1 MTAANKNIVFGFS
14 RSISAILLICFFF
27 EKVCGDMEHD
37 MGMDDT
43 SGYTR
48 PEIVQAGSKSF
59 HWLCTLGFLLLLPSV
74 VTCLSFAGRIY
85 SATLLQC
92 TCAVYAFLEAAV
104 LRFQDNDGVENR
116 TSRGTA
122 WFLVGLTW
130 ITLFFG
136 GLAGGTGFLVKS
148 KRLQTF
154 ISNAGE
160 KRFSYIHRGLS
171 FLTVLTGWVK
181 VCLAPVALFGFCRE
195 AHTGQCIAHGIMGS
209 AFVLYGFIYVLVLV
223 IPWIRSAQTS
233 YSQDYVDSWVMCIWG
248 VVNTFTEHRWG
259 REGWS
264 VHDYQHTF
272 MGIIWWTGGILGIFL
287 SRNGRR
293 TFVPSLIIIFT
304 GWAMSEHAQHLI
316 ISTKVH
322 NMFGLVLM
330 CGGAL
335 RIIEISFLLR
345 DKRTLDKIHSFQYL
359 APFCLVCS
367 GLLFMGANEEQLILV
382 LRLGGDHSAYVLIIV
397 SGAFLVY
404 FWMIA
409 CLEFYLYLLEKGKQ
423 GFLPKSYELE
433 GENNNVSF
441 ELDNISNEDVDEDTT
456 PFNV

>member
-1 MTAANKNIVFGFS
+1 MLFLWKSLRWYGAWYGHGWYFGIHEARNCAGWVEIFPLALHFGILVAFTIRGDVPFVRWQDIFS
-14 RSISAILLICFFF
+14 YPLT
-27 EKVCGDMEHD
+27 MH
-37 MGMDDT
+37 
-43 SGYTR
+43 
-48 PEIVQAGSKSF
+48 
-59 HWLCTLGFLLLLPSV
+59 LC
-74 VTCLSFAGRIY
+74 R
-85 SATLLQC
+85 
-92 TCAVYAFLEAAV
+92 
-104 LRFQDNDGVENR
+104 LRFLRSCRIKISRNDGVENR

-160 KRFSYIHRGLS
+160 KRLSYIHRGLS

-293 TFVPSLIIIFT
+293 TFVQV
-304 GWAMSEHAQHLI
+304 W
-316 ISTKVH
+316 
-322 NMFGLVLM
+322 
-330 CGGAL
+330 
-335 RIIEISFLLR
+335 
-345 DKRTLDKIHSFQYL
+345 
-359 APFCLVCS
+359 
-367 GLLFMGANEEQLILV
+367 LLFSPDGP
-382 LRLGGDHSAYVLIIV
+382 
-397 SGAFLVY
+397 
-404 FWMIA
+404 
-409 CLEFYLYLLEKGKQ
+409 CL
-423 GFLPKSYELE
+423 S
-433 GENNNVSF
+433 
-441 ELDNISNEDVDEDTT
+441 T
-456 PFNV
+456 PSTW

>member
-1 MTAANKNIVFGFS
+1 MTKHNT
-14 RSISAILLICFFF
+14 RISCGSSAVASVCLSICFLI
-27 EKVCGDMEHD
+27 EEVRGDMGND

-43 SGYTR
+43 SEYTS
-48 PEIVQAGSKSF
+48 PDIVDAGSKTF

-85 SATLLQC
+85 IATSLQC
-92 TCAVYAFLEAAV
+92 VCAFYAFLEAAV

-116 TSRGTA
+116 TSRGAA
-122 WFLVGLTW
+122 WFLAGLTW
-130 ITLFFG
+130 IALFSG
-136 GLAGGTGFLVKS
+136 GLAGGTGFLVRS
-148 KRLQTF
+148 KRLQTL
-154 ISNAGE
+154 ISNTGE
-160 KRFSYIHRGLS
+160 TRLSYIHRGLS
-171 FLTVLTGWVK
+171 FLTVVTGWVK

-209 AFVLYGFIYVLVLV
+209 AFVLYGFIYVLVLI
-223 IPWIRSAQTS
+223 IPWIRNAQAS
-233 YSQDYVDSWVMCIWG
+233 YSQDYIDSWVMCAWG
-248 VVNTFTEHRWG
+248 IVNTFTEHRWG
-259 REGWS
+259 REAWS

-272 MGIIWWTGGILGIFL
+272 MGIIWWAGGILGIFL

-304 GWAMSEHAQHLI
+304 GWAMSQHAQHLI

-322 NMFGLVLM
+322 NMFGLLLM

-335 RIIEISFLLR
+335 RIIEISFLLK
-345 DKRTLDKIHSFQYL
+345 DKRTLGKIHSFQYL

-404 FWMIA
+404 FWMIT
-409 CLEFYLYLLEKGKQ
+409 CLEFYLYLVEKGKQ
-423 GFLPKSYELE
+423 GFLPKSYELQE
-433 GENNNVSF
+433 ENNRVSF
-441 ELDNISNEDVDEDTT
+441 ELDNISESEEAGS
-456 PFNV
+456 FNV

>member
-1 MTAANKNIVFGFS
+1 MTKPNMKMDAGFS
-14 RSISAILLICFFF
+14 RIVSICLLTCFLF
-27 EKVCGDMEHD
+27 EKVYCDMEHD

-43 SGYTR
+43 SSYTR
-48 PEIVQAGSKSF
+48 PDIVDAGPRAF

-85 SATLLQC
+85 SATFLQC
-92 TCAVYAFLEAAV
+92 ICAFYAFLEAAV
-104 LRFQDNDGVENR
+104 FRFQDNDGVENR

-122 WFLVGLTW
+122 WFLAGLTW
-130 ITLFFG
+130 IALFFG
-136 GLAGGTGFLVKS
+136 GLAGGTGFLVRN

-154 ISNAGE
+154 ISNTGE
-160 KRFSYIHRGLS
+160 TRLSYIHRGLS
-171 FLTVLTGWVK
+171 FLTVVTGWVK

-209 AFVLYGFIYVLVLV
+209 AFVLYGFIYVLVLIV
-223 IPWIRSAQTS
+223 PWIRNAQTS
-233 YSQDYVDSWVMCIWG
+233 YSQDYIDSWVMCAWG
-248 VVNTFTEHRWG
+248 IVNTFTEHRWG

-272 MGIIWWTGGILGIFL
+272 MGIIWWAGGILGILL

-322 NMFGLVLM
+322 NMFGLILM

-335 RIIEISFLLR
+335 RILEISFLLK
-345 DKRTLDKIHSFQYL
+345 DKRTLGKIHSFQFL
-359 APFCLVCS
+359 APFCLVSS
-367 GLLFMGANEEQLILV
+367 GILFMGANEEQLILV
-382 LRLGGDHSAYVLIIV
+382 LRLGGDHSAYVLIIL

-404 FWMIA
+404 FWMIT
-409 CLEFYLYLLEKGKQ
+409 CLEFYLYLFEKGKQ
-423 GFLPKSYELE
+423 GFLSKPYELQE
-433 GENNNVSF
+433 ENNNVNF
-441 ELDNISNEDVDEDTT
+441 ELDNMSDDDMNEDVSS
-456 PFNV
+456 FNV

>member
-1 MTAANKNIVFGFS
+1 
-14 RSISAILLICFFF
+14 
-27 EKVCGDMEHD
+27 

-160 KRFSYIHRGLS
+160 KRLSYIHRGLS

-195 AHTGQCIAHGIMGS
+195 AHTGQCIAHGIR
-209 AFVLYGFIYVLVLV
+209 VCVVRVHLCTGFGY
-223 IPWIRSAQTS
+223 TMD
-233 YSQDYVDSWVMCIWG
+233 SQCS
-248 VVNTFTEHRWG
+248 N
-259 REGWS
+259 
-264 VHDYQHTF
+264 
-272 MGIIWWTGGILGIFL
+272 L
-287 SRNGRR
+287 
-293 TFVPSLIIIFT
+293 IFT
-304 GWAMSEHAQHLI
+304 GLRRQLGY
-316 ISTKVH
+316 VH
-322 NMFGLVLM
+322 
-330 CGGAL
+330 
-335 RIIEISFLLR
+335 
-345 DKRTLDKIHSFQYL
+345 
-359 APFCLVCS
+359 
-367 GLLFMGANEEQLILV
+367 MG
-382 LRLGGDHSAYVLIIV
+382 RCK
-397 SGAFLVY
+397 Y
-404 FWMIA
+404 F
-409 CLEFYLYLLEKGKQ
+409 Y
-423 GFLPKSYELE
+423 
-433 GENNNVSF
+433 
-441 ELDNISNEDVDEDTT
+441 
-456 PFNV
+456 

>member
-92 TCAVYAFLEAAV
+92 TC
-104 LRFQDNDGVENR
+104 
-116 TSRGTA
+116 
-122 WFLVGLTW
+122 
-130 ITLFFG
+130 
-136 GLAGGTGFLVKS
+136 
-148 KRLQTF
+148 
-154 ISNAGE
+154 
-160 KRFSYIHRGLS
+160 
-171 FLTVLTGWVK
+171 WVK

-433 GENNNVSF
+433 EENNNVSF